1 MGASGAFGHSM
12 IHTGI
17 SELTQGRG
25 VENTQVQRQL
35 IILELIKLSLP
46 HSLYSPEW
54 KGRKTNNDTISAM
67 KVDNYKVESQLGEK
81 RH

>member
-1 MGASGAFGHSM
+1 M

-25 VENTQVQRQL
+25 IRNTQVQSQL
-35 IILELIKLSLP
+35 INLEVIKLPLP

-54 KGRKTNNDTISAM
+54 KGRKTNNDIISAM
-67 KVDNYKVESQLGEK
+67 KVDNYKMESLS
-81 RH
+81 